1 MNKTAKRS
9 WQRVRQLSLALSLV
23 TLVAC
28 SDSTDFV
35 TDSGGAQQW
44 DDLRGQY
51 VVVNYFA
58 EWCAPCLK
66 ELPEL
71 NEFHQLHQQEVTLL
85 GVSFDPMNND
95 QLAELK
101 TKHGIE
107 FPLIQTTPTP
117 NLPFPRPDMLPATY
131 IVTPEGDV
139 KGPLL
144 GEQTLDSL
152 RTAAGL
158 G

>member
-28 SDSTDFV
+28 GDSTDFV

-44 DDLRGQY
+44 DQLRGQY

-71 NEFHQLHQQEVTLL
+71 NEFHELHQQEVTLL
-85 GVSFDPMNND
+85 GVSFDPMNNE

-101 TKHGIE
+101 SKHGIE
-107 FPLIQTTPTP
+107 FPLIQPTPTP
-117 NLPFPRPDMLPATY
+117 NLPFPRPEMLPATY

-144 GEQTLDSL
+144 GEQTLGSL
-152 RTAAGL
+152 RAAAGL
-158 G
+158 E